1 MLLAALVACG
11 GGYDCVEVPASCT
24 PEFEPT
30 FDAMYA
36 NTFTTC
42 ALSAPCHGQGSANG
56 LDLGPDADS
65 AYEALLG
72 HDYVVPGE
80 PGCGEVS
87 IRLGSGEMPP
97 GAPLSEAELCAVRT
111 WIADGAER

>member
-1 MLLAALVACG
+1 MLLALLGACQ
-11 GGYDCVEVPASCT
+11 GYDCVEVPETCT

-30 FDAMYA
+30 FDALYT
-36 NTFTTC
+36 NTFTSC
-42 ALSAPCHGQGSANG
+42 ALAEACHGSGSSNG

-65 AYEALLG
+65 AWGALVE
-72 HDYVVPGE
+72 HDYVIPGE

-87 IRLGSGEMPP
+87 VRLGDGVMPP

-111 WIADGAER
+111 WIAEGALR

>member
-1 MLLAALVACG
+1 MLLALLGACRG
-11 GGYDCVEVPASCT
+11 QDCVEVPATCT
-24 PEFEPT
+24 PQFEPT
-30 FDAMYA
+30 FDALYT

-42 ALSAPCHGQGSANG
+42 ALSAPCHGSGSGTG

-65 AYEALLG
+65 AWEALLAG
-72 HDYVVPGE
+72 DTVVPGE

-87 IRLGSGEMPP
+87 IRLGEGTMPP
-97 GAPLSEAELCAVRT
+97 GAPLSEEEVCAVRA